1 MVMVLD
7 TVGLPGELVSLIISM
22 DWLLDRFRTTTNVL
36 GDSIG
41 TGIVDHLSR
50 EDIKAMDDM
59 EDDTKKR
66 EEDQRHPSDPSGS
79 SV

>member
-7 TVGLPGELVSLIISM
+7 TVGLPGELVSLIFSL
-22 DWLLDRFRTTTNVL
+22 DWLLDRFRTTVNVL

-50 EDIKAMDDM
+50 GDFGSIDDM